1 MPIKKNISVLLLSIS
16 VVLTSGCASTLQ
28 QLPVRTGTINTA
40 AQSVCKEFKPNVGG
54 AVVGAAAGGVVGHQ
68 IGNGNGRRAAT
79 ALGILAGALAGA
91 AAGGTEVNV
100 PCAILFITDDD
111 TGEKFTTKA
120 KGQWN
125 AGMKTQFS
133 VKSDGKVVLR

>member
-1 MPIKKNISVLLLSIS
+1 MPIKKNIFVMLLSTS
-16 VVLTSGCASTLQ
+16 AVLTSGCASMFQ
-28 QLPVRTGTINTA
+28 NLPVHTGTIDTA
-40 AQSVCKEFKPNVGG
+40 AQSVCKEFKPNAGG

-91 AAGGTEVNV
+91 AAGGTEVDV
-100 PCAILFITDDD
+100 PCAILFITDDA
-111 TGEKFTTKA
+111 TGEKFIAKA
-120 KGQWN
+120 KGQWKE
-125 AGMKTQFS
+125 GMKTQFS